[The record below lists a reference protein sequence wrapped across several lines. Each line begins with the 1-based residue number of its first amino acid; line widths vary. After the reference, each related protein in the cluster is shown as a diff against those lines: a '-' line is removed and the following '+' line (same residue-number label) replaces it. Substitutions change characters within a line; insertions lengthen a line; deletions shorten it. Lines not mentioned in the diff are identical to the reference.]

1 MATPPVRPLVALL
14 VGALAGTFAGPAA
27 CASRPAATAATAEAP
42 QSAAPLAALGG
53 ERVVLVPSQ
62 RLREAGTLGW
72 TSAAAQPRE
81 YLASLDDEIAA
92 ALAERGVGRTW
103 VMPADVARSARRNP
117 TYSTDPYAL
126 AVGPLEP
133 GRRAPP
139 RDAPL
144 AEPLASE
151 LRAIVALG
159 DARYVI
165 VPVELRFER
174 LSGAG
179 ADTTAGRAVLRV
191 ALVDAR
197 ASQVRWLGEVASDPA
212 PAFSLALAAGVASRL
227 ADLIAP
233 R

>member
-1 MATPPVRPLVALL
+1 MPISSLRPLAALVA
-14 VGALAGTFAGPAA
+14 GALAGALAGPVG
-27 CASRPAATAATAEAP
+27 CASRPSTAAPAAEAP
-42 QSAAPLAALGG
+42 PAAAPLAVLAGQ
-53 ERVVLVPSQ
+53 RVVLVPSQ

-72 TSAAAQPRE
+72 TAQVASPRE
-81 YLASLDDEIAA
+81 YLTGLDDEIAA
-92 ALAERGVGRTW
+92 ALLERGVGSNW
-103 VMPADVARSARRNP
+103 VMPKDVVRSARRNP
-117 TYSTDPYAL
+117 TYATDPYAL
-126 AVGPLEP
+126 AVNSLEP
-133 GRRAPP
+133 GRKAPA

-144 AEPLASE
+144 SEPLASE

-174 LSGAG
+174 LGGA
-179 ADTTAGRAVLRV
+179 ADSAAGRAVLRV

-197 ASQVRWLGEVASDPA
+197 MAQVRWAGDVPGDSSSR
-212 PAFSLALAAGVASRL
+212 FSPALAASVASRL